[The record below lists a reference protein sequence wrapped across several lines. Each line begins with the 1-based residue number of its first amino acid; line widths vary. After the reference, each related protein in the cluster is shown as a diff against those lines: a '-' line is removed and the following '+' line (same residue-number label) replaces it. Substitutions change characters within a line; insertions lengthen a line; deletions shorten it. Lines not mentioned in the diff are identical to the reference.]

1 MTTGTGK
8 EATIWERG
16 FAPVGFLVLLFAL
29 FFSQFPLSGDAAT
42 AGHPQRTATEGG
54 LAPSPLSPAG
64 DDLWFPAGSH
74 AERRVAKAKTGLADG
89 DSAGKALL
97 PPAGALL
104 YPFETASLI
113 VFPAAED
120 AAPASAGSA
129 AFRSRAPPALA
140 A

>member
-16 FAPVGFLVLLFAL
+16 FAPVGFLVLLFTL
-29 FFSQFPLSGDAAT
+29 FFSQFPLAGDAGT
-42 AGHPQRTATEGG
+42 PGHPQRAAAEGG

-64 DDLWFPAGSH
+64 EDLWFPAGSH

-89 DSAGKALL
+89 DAAGKALL
-97 PPAGALL
+97 PTAGALL
-104 YPFETASLI
+104 YPFETASVV

-129 AFRSRAPPALA
+129 AFRSRAPPAFA

>member
-16 FAPVGFLVLLFAL
+16 FAPVGFLVLLFTL
-29 FFSQFPLSGDAAT
+29 FFSQFPLSGDAGT
-42 AGHPQRTATEGG
+42 PGHPQRAAAEGG

-64 DDLWFPAGSH
+64 EDLWFPAGSH

-104 YPFETASLI
+104 YPFETASVVI
-113 VFPAAED
+113 FQAAED